1 MNQSSKILV
10 LGSSGLVGSSIVRR
24 LKGTKY
30 KNILTPSHRE
40 LDLIEKTQVEEY
52 IKKNKPDNIFMV
64 AGLVGG
70 IMGNKNANADF
81 LYINSIMILNLLEAI
96 KKYSPKSKLL
106 FTGSTCVYPKE
117 NPQPIKENRF
127 LTGPLE
133 ETNKGYALAK
143 ILGIVGGQLYRQQYG
158 IDVISVMPTNMYG
171 INDNYDLV
179 TGHFIPSLIKKFVD
193 AKKNNLNEIE
203 FWGSGKPRREALYV
217 DDCADACIYLMNNY
231 SSSEIVNIGT
241 GIDYS
246 IEEYVNMMK
255 ELIGYKDKIVWDRS
269 KPDGTMLK
277 QTDIT
282 RLKSIMPSFSPRSFE
297 EGVKEV
303 LEKDFEY
310 IKIKP

>member
-1 MNQSSKILV
+1 MDINSKILV
-10 LGSSGLVGSSIVRR
+10 LGSRGLVGSSIVRN
-24 LKGTKY
+24 LQDNKY
-30 KNILTPSHRE
+30 ENILTPSHKE
-40 LDLIEKTQVEEY
+40 LDLTDVRQVDKYIEKEKPEY
-52 IKKNKPDNIFMV
+52 IFMV

-81 LYINSIMILNLLEAI
+81 LYINAMMILNLLESLR
-96 KKYSPKSKLL
+96 KYSPKSKLL
-106 FTGSTCVYPKE
+106 YTGSTCVYPKE
-117 NPQPIKENRF
+117 NPQPIKEERF
-127 LTGPLE
+127 LSGPLE

-143 ILGIVGGQLYRQQYG
+143 IVGIVGGQLYREQYG

-179 TGHFIPSLIKKFVD
+179 GGHFIPSLIKKFVE
-193 AKKNNLNEIE
+193 AKKNNLDKIE
-203 FWGSGKPRREALYV
+203 FWGSGKPRRESLYV
-217 DDCADACIYLMNNY
+217 DDCTNACIYLMNNY

-246 IEEYVNMMK
+246 IEEYVQIMK
-255 ELIGYKDKIVWDRS
+255 RFTKYEGEIVWDRS

-277 QTDIT
+277 QTDIS
-282 RLKSIMPSFSPRSFE
+282 RLKEIMPSFSPRSFE

-310 IKIKP
+310 II